1 MSVRHTSVAP
11 LTNVDKRERQ
21 HDSPSTRQLRLTL
34 VSAAPT
40 TDDSTSARPSDN
52 FSRFLQLSGNTP
64 AAIVRSPGVE
74 KVSVTLRRTHTPT
87 TSSTTTVATLIR
99 QSLISSTT
107 RAQLYHCVSVIT
119 LPSHR
124 AHTTE
129 HAALSLSLKKNI
141 SIDYL

>member
-40 TDDSTSARPSDN
+40 TDDSSSVQQLQQT
-52 FSRFLQLSGNTP
+52 FSTQRQHTP

-74 KVSVTLRRTHTPT
+74 KVSVTLRQTHTPT

-99 QSLISSTT
+99 Q
-107 RAQLYHCVSVIT
+107 V
-119 LPSHR
+119 
-124 AHTTE
+124 
-129 HAALSLSLKKNI
+129 
-141 SIDYL
+141 